1 MMQCRAHLIR
11 RTILVAVVALATT
24 GCSSYYA
31 VKDLN
36 RDKTYYATELHRAS
50 GTLRFVDAKTGAT
63 VTIKESEVREISQA
77 EFNKDL
83 VQN

>member
-1 MMQCRAHLIR
+1 MQYRAHLIR
-11 RTILVAVVALATT
+11 KAICVVVLGLATT
-24 GCSSYYA
+24 GCSSYYV

-36 RDKTYYATELHRAS
+36 RDKTYYATEVHRAS